1 MQCHPSTQYIIML
14 GSEQKLLSY
23 KSNLEDAELN
33 TLSSIAVELNIK
45 LDWTCELQSWMIG
58 TKRLAALMSISL
70 CHHCICSK
78 AIKVNYCE
86 RTSDEIYTR
95 NDWKLALDVHTQRLF
110 IGIKIK
116 KLSVFCK
123 KTHNP
128 VNPFGAQ
135 YQIFVEQLIIYRPRL
150 NLARVGH
157 RVRKWAT
164 DWGLQSQLQW

>member
-116 KLSVFCK
+116 NFQYFAKKLTTPLTLSAHNIRYSSSNSSYIGLG
-123 KTHNP
+123 KTLHESATEYGN
-128 VNPFGAQ
+128 G
-135 YQIFVEQLIIYRPRL
+135 QLIEGY
-150 NLARVGH
+150 N
-157 RVRKWAT
+157 
-164 DWGLQSQLQW
+164 